1 MSFGYCINIFQ
12 FACRKKPPCSSTLN
26 DTSELQRF
34 DLLKLHLGIFNWS
47 AGFKKLHLGIKLK
60 VMKKYQLG
68 EFEEIVLLTVGVL
81 YGEAYGVAIK
91 EEIEKRLNRK
101 VSVGA
106 LQSALRRME
115 EKGFLKS
122 EFGESTKTR
131 GGKRKRYF
139 KITAFGKKALDFN
152 IQTRLDLWNE
162 IPDVAFQFKIC

>member
-1 MSFGYCINIFQ
+1 
-12 FACRKKPPCSSTLN
+12 
-26 DTSELQRF
+26 
-34 DLLKLHLGIFNWS
+34 
-47 AGFKKLHLGIKLK
+47 
-60 VMKKYQLG
+60 MKKYQLG